1 MAKCKVKKPC
11 YHCKEKKSHHRRLYP
26 GLFKHRKPP
35 SNSVFTANIVPP
47 LVGDCDEG
55 QAMLAWEQVI
65 TQAALFEAMDP
76 DQSKSNITRILMDTG
91 SQRNILLKKSS
102 KKIEVITGSNVKLTA
117 LRLGASKPKE
127 ITTHIVTKLLKSKK
141 VSTTSI

>member
-1 MAKCKVKKPC
+1 
-11 YHCKEKKSHHRRLYP
+11 
-26 GLFKHRKPP
+26 
-35 SNSVFTANIVPP
+35 
-47 LVGDCDEG
+47 
-55 QAMLAWEQVI
+55 
-65 TQAALFEAMDP
+65 MDP

-117 LRLGASKPKE
+117 LRLGPSKPKE
-127 ITTHIVTKLLKSKK
+127 ITTHIVAKLLKSKK